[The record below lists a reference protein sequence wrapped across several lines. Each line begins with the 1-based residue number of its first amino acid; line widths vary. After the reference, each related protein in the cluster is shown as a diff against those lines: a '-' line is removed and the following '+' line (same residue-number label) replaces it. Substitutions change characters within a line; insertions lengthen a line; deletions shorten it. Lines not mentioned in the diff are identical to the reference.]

1 MGPHL
6 TEALCYLDTW
16 YYYCSCSL
24 QVFELMGK
32 AVTQIACGRYIY
44 TVLDQFTLHFVLN
57 LMDEMYMILHVYV
70 HSRKLAS
77 FVFYI

>member
-1 MGPHL
+1 
-6 TEALCYLDTW
+6 
-16 YYYCSCSL
+16 
-24 QVFELMGK
+24 MGK